1 MFSCL
6 LHLSTDPKAPRIFFQ
21 VHNQYCLV
29 TDFSNNVVL
38 VDTSVTDHTDF
49 SEKCLQR
56 LPINNSAPVA
66 VADFDPHDQ
75 TVVVV
80 YANHQ
85 VYAH

>member
-1 MFSCL
+1 M
-6 LHLSTDPKAPRIFFQ
+6 
-21 VHNQYCLV
+21 
-29 TDFSNNVVL
+29 VL
-38 VDTSVTDHTDF
+38 VDTAITHTDF

-66 VADFDPHDQ
+66 AADFDPHDQ

-85 VYAH
+85 VWPLTQMLFGLCHGLEISSGLEIGHRACKSTK

>member
-1 MFSCL
+1 M
-6 LHLSTDPKAPRIFFQ
+6 AYFFQ

-38 VDTSVTDHTDF
+38 VDTSITHTDF

-66 VADFDPHDQ
+66 VADFDPHYQ

-85 VYAH
+85 VWPLTQMLLVLVFAMV